1 MFHPNKKIKILSV
14 LLTLLVITA
23 LSLFTYSQITN
34 GYCTD
39 TIPPG
44 NIIAIYQADYTYG
57 DLNAVYVRGA
67 GLDIDSD
74 NYDRMITYEDI
85 PDIVSMDGVEN
96 VIIYDN
102 SYFYTLYRTA
112 NEDRLPEKL
121 NLIAVPESI
130 AQDYL
135 HQTDIPYGTEYL
147 EEGRLPLDNAHEI
160 TISRKLLEKHF
171 SYPDEMLIRAIGSKV
186 NYDNETYTIVGINS
200 ADNAEP
206 DRIEE
211 NDNETYTTVGI
222 NSYDI
227 CYVSFDSKRNYGLY
241 QYDVD
246 TFDEFVTRNINYKK
260 TNDFIYP
267 EYANEIFIFT
277 ADGSE
282 KSVLDTL
289 FQEYPAENYI
299 SSEYVSVWK
308 KTFNESVLRKI
319 IVINS
324 IVVASLGVIL
334 LLLNKSSISKT

>member
-1 MFHPNKKIKILSV
+1 MSV
-14 LLTLLVITA
+14 LLTLVVIIGL
-23 LSLFTYSQITN
+23 LSFTYSQITA

-57 DLNAVYVRGA
+57 DLNAVYARGA
-67 GLDIDSD
+67 GLDIDSE

-96 VIIYDN
+96 VILYDN
-102 SYFYTLYRTA
+102 SYFDTLYKTA
-112 NEDRLPEKL
+112 NEDRLPGKL

-160 TISRKLLEKHF
+160 TISKKLLEKHF
-171 SYPDEMLIRAIGSKV
+171 AYTNETLTRAIGSRV
-186 NYDNETYTIVGINS
+186 NYENETYTIVGIINS
-200 ADNAEP
+200 YDSRVNYE
-206 DRIEE
+206 
-211 NDNETYTTVGI
+211 NETYTTVDI
-222 NSYDI
+222 NDIYYNDI
-227 CYVSFDSKRNYGLY
+227 CYISFDAKRNYGLY
-241 QYDVD
+241 QYDAD
-246 TFDEFVTRNINYKK
+246 TFDEFVTRNIDNKK
-260 TNDFIYP
+260 TNDYSYP

-277 ADGSE
+277 ADDSE
-282 KSVLDTL
+282 KPILDKL

-308 KTFNESVLRKI
+308 KTFNESVLREIIIINRKI
-319 IVINS
+319 IIING
-324 IVVASLGVIL
+324 IVVVLLVVIL
-334 LLLNKSSISKT
+334 LLLNKKPVSKV

>member
-1 MFHPNKKIKILSV
+1 LSV
-14 LLTLLVITA
+14 LLTLVVIIGL
-23 LSLFTYSQITN
+23 LSFTDSQITN
-34 GYCTD
+34 GYSTE

-67 GLDIDSD
+67 GLDIDSE

-96 VIIYDN
+96 VILYDI

-130 AQDYL
+130 ARDYL

-160 TISRKLLEKHF
+160 TISKKLLKKHF
-171 SYPDEMLIRAIGSKV
+171 AYTDEMLIRAIGSKV
-186 NYDNETYTIVGINS
+186 NYDNETYTI
-200 ADNAEP
+200 A
-206 DRIEE
+206 
-211 NDNETYTTVGI
+211 GI

-277 ADGSE
+277 EDGSE
-282 KSVLDTL
+282 KSVLDKL

-319 IVINS
+319 IVTNRKIIVINS
-324 IVVASLGVIL
+324 IVVALLGVIL
-334 LLLNKSSISKT
+334 VLLIKKPGSKI

>member
-1 MFHPNKKIKILSV
+1 M
-14 LLTLLVITA
+14 
-23 LSLFTYSQITN
+23 FTYSQFTN
-34 GYCTD
+34 GYCTN

-67 GLDIDSD
+67 GLDMDSE
-74 NYDRMITYEDI
+74 NYDRMILYEDI
-85 PDIVSMDGVEN
+85 PHIASMDGVET
-96 VIIYDN
+96 VILYDI
-102 SYFYTLYRTA
+102 SYFDALYTA
-112 NEDRLPEKL
+112 ASEDRLLDKL

-135 HQTDIPYGTEYL
+135 HQTNVPYGTEYL
-147 EEGRLPLDNAHEI
+147 EEGRLPLDGAHEI
-160 TISRKLLEKHF
+160 TISKKLLEKHF
-171 SYPDEMLIRAIGSKV
+171 AYTDEMLTRAIGSKV
-186 NYDNETYTIVGINS
+186 NYDNETYTIAGINS
-200 ADNAEP
+200 F
-206 DRIEE
+206 
-211 NDNETYTTVGI
+211 
-222 NSYDI
+222 DI
-227 CYVSFDSKRNYGLY
+227 CYVSFDAKRNCGLC

-282 KSVLDTL
+282 KSVLDKL

-299 SSEYVSVWK
+299 SSQYVSVWK

-319 IVINS
+319 IVVNS
-324 IVVASLGVIL
+324 IVVALLGVIL
-334 LLLNKSSISKT
+334 LLLNKKPVSKV

>member
-1 MFHPNKKIKILSV
+1 
-14 LLTLLVITA
+14 
-23 LSLFTYSQITN
+23 LFTYSQFTN
-34 GYCTD
+34 GYCTN

-67 GLDIDSD
+67 GLDMDSE
-74 NYDRMITYEDI
+74 NYDRMILYEDI
-85 PDIVSMDGVEN
+85 PHIASMDGVET
-96 VIIYDN
+96 VILYDI
-102 SYFYTLYRTA
+102 SYFDALYTA
-112 NEDRLPEKL
+112 ASEDRLLDKL

-135 HQTDIPYGTEYL
+135 HQTNVPYGTEYL
-147 EEGRLPLDNAHEI
+147 EEGRLPLDGAHEI
-160 TISRKLLEKHF
+160 TISKKLLEKHF
-171 SYPDEMLIRAIGSKV
+171 AYTDEMLTRAIGSKV
-186 NYDNETYTIVGINS
+186 NYDNETYTIAGINS
-200 ADNAEP
+200 F
-206 DRIEE
+206 
-211 NDNETYTTVGI
+211 
-222 NSYDI
+222 DI
-227 CYVSFDSKRNYGLY
+227 CYVSFDAKRNYGLC

-282 KSVLDTL
+282 KSVLDKL

-299 SSEYVSVWK
+299 SSQYVSVWK

-319 IVINS
+319 IVVNS
-324 IVVASLGVIL
+324 IVVALLGVIL
-334 LLLNKSSISKT
+334 LLLNKKPVSKV